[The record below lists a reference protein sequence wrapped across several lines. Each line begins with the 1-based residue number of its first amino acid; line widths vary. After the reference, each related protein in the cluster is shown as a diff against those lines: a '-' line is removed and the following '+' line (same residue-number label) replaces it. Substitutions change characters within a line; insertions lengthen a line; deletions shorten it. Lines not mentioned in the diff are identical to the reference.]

1 MKSKKNLILP
11 EQIVLDLMA
20 LTSRL
25 GEIAVDYNNKIGGEE
40 TNSLVNLYTR
50 VVRKLMSLEYE
61 DVRHKEKFN
70 TFSLDELLDDAGISK
85 PNKEDE

>member
-1 MKSKKNLILP
+1 
-11 EQIVLDLMA
+11 MA

-50 VVRKLMSLEYE
+50 VVKKLMSLEYE

-70 TFSLDELLDDAGISK
+70 TFSLDELLDSAGIDK
-85 PNKEDE
+85 PNKGEK

>member
-1 MKSKKNLILP
+1 MKKPKNLILP
-11 EQIVLDLMA
+11 ESIVLDLMA

-25 GEIAVDYNNKIGGEE
+25 GEIAIDYNNKIGSKE

-50 VVRKLMSLEYE
+50 VVKKLMSLEYE

>member
-25 GEIAVDYNNKIGGEE
+25 GEIAVDYDNKIGDKGAE
-40 TNSLVNLYTR
+40 
-50 VVRKLMSLEYE
+50 
-61 DVRHKEKFN
+61 
-70 TFSLDELLDDAGISK
+70 
-85 PNKEDE
+85 